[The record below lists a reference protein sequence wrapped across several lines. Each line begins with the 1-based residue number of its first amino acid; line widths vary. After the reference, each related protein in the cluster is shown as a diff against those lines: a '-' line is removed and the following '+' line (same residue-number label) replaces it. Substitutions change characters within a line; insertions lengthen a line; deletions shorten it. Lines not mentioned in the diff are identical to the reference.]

1 MANGYV
7 GKVLFVDLTSGL
19 ITEETRDDAFYRKW
33 IGGAGMAAATILER
47 TKAGIDP
54 LGPENMLAFATGPLT
69 GTGVYGGG
77 RYTVACKSP
86 LTGAWADSNSGGTWG
101 PELKFAGFD
110 GVFVT
115 GAAANPVCIV
125 IDKGTASIVPAEEVW
140 GLDTYDTE
148 DALKAKLGDP
158 DSWTITCI
166 GPAGEKLALL
176 AGIVN
181 EKGRIAARSGVGA
194 VMGSKKLKAIA
205 VRGGKGGRIGVADKE
220 GLKAIQKTY
229 LEDLKA
235 SPFHQGLTA
244 AGTGGGTSFLLSIGD
259 CPTDN
264 WASTGTDSLPTAAN
278 LDAAKM
284 DVYKLKAYGC
294 HTCPIRCGALI
305 EIAEGPYATDGELH
319 RPEYETL
326 AAIGTACHNDVV
338 EAVIKGN
345 DLCNRYGIDTM
356 GVGGSASFA
365 IECYEKGLLT
375 KEDTGGLELTWGNP
389 EALVALIDQICKQ
402 EGFGALLA
410 DGAKFAAERIG
421 KGSDQYEMTVAG
433 RAVPY
438 HDPRINPAHGCHYIA
453 DAQPANHLGP
463 APMSVLD
470 AGKALG
476 ADPLLQSDSTTQF
489 GDYDKKGDIY
499 ARGCSYYQLLSS
511 GGLCAL
517 YCQFYNPPV
526 VELLRPVTGWDMD
539 WAEGLTAAKRILTA
553 RHAFNQ
559 REGVSHASFRLPK
572 RFEAPLVAGPVAGAT
587 PPAFEVLREGYYEA
601 MGWDRK
607 TGWPTAETMAALGI
621 GAV

>member
-7 GKVLFVDLTSGL
+7 GKVLFVDLTSGV

-33 IGGAGMAAATILER
+33 IGGAGLAAATILDR

-54 LGPENMLAFATGPLT
+54 LGPDNMLVFATGPLT

-86 LTGAWADSNSGGTWG
+86 LTGGWADSNSGGTWG
-101 PELKFAGFD
+101 PGLKFAGYD
-110 GVFVT
+110 GVFIT
-115 GAAANPVCIV
+115 GAAKSPVCLV
-125 IDKGTASIVPAEEVW
+125 IDKGTASVVPAEDVW

-148 DALKAKLGDP
+148 DVLKEKLGDP

-194 VMGSKKLKAIA
+194 VMGSKKLKAVA
-205 VRGGKGGRIGVADKE
+205 VRGKGGRIPVADKE
-220 GLKAIQKTY
+220 GLKEIQKTY
-229 LEDLKA
+229 LEELKA

-244 AGTGGGTSFLLSIGD
+244 AGTGGATSFLLSIGD

-264 WASTGTDSLPTAAN
+264 WASTGTDSLPTCDQ

-305 EIAEGPYATDGELH
+305 EIGEGPYATDGEVH

-326 AAIGTACHNDVV
+326 AAMGPCCHNDVV
-338 EAVIKGN
+338 EAVVKGN

-365 IECYEKGLLT
+365 IECYEKGLIT
-375 KEDTGGLELTWGNP
+375 KEDTGGLELTWGSP
-389 EALVALIDQICKQ
+389 EALVTLIEQICKQ
-402 EGFGALLA
+402 EGFGAILA

-421 KGSDQYEMTVAG
+421 RGSEQYEMTVAG

-438 HDPRINPAHGCHYIA
+438 HDPRLSPAHGTHYIA

-463 APMSVLD
+463 APMAVLD
-470 AGKALG
+470 GGGALG
-476 ADPLLQSDSTTQF
+476 SDPLLQSDSATQF

-511 GGLCAL
+511 SGLCAL

-559 REGVSHASFRLPK
+559 REGVDHDSFRLPK
-572 RFEAPLVAGPVAGAT
+572 RFEDPLVAGPAAGGT
-587 PPAFEVLREGYYEA
+587 PPPFDVLREGYYEA

-621 GAV
+621 DAV